1 MTILKNYLEAKV
13 NSRGNK
19 NLNYL
24 SSFFSETELSILSEK
39 TISIVGTNGKSS
51 TANNIAMLL
60 EGLDKS
66 YIVFT
71 SPHLYDYK
79 ERITAH
85 KDLNLNQYIEYLEKF
100 ELENN
105 IILGYFEST
114 FLIAAKAFLHNDL
127 DYFICE
133 AGIGGKYDTTS
144 IIQSK
149 TVVLTSIGLDH
160 TDILGNKI
168 TDILD
173 QKIYVSNN
181 IETLFVSVLNED
193 LIEIIK
199 SEYTNYSKS
208 IFLSEYLDNK
218 NISFSK
224 LIFKDLNYYLSLM
237 VVDLLL
243 QDIKYAD
250 LTNIKIK
257 EAKGRFEIVND
268 SPVKIIDGAHNYEGV
283 EILLRNYE
291 NKYGNLN
298 TDIFLGFKKGKDI
311 NNILKLII
319 GKTNY
324 NLHLIEDDT
333 FFDQEITKEIG
344 YLLDKHSKNY
354 KIASLEQF
362 KKNKN
367 PSILLGSLYL
377 IGEYKKREL

>member
-1 MTILKNYLEAKV
+1 MTNLKNYLEAKV

-24 SSFFSETELSILSEK
+24 SSFFSETELSILSKK

-60 EGLDKS
+60 GGLDKS
-66 YIVFT
+66 YIAFT
-71 SPHLYDYK
+71 SPHLYDYE

-85 KDLNLNQYIEYLEKF
+85 KDLNLNQYIEYLENF

-114 FLIAAKAFLHNDL
+114 FLIAAKAFLHNDF

-181 IETLFVSVLNED
+181 IETLFVSVLNDD

-208 IFLSEYLDNK
+208 IFLSEYLNSK

-237 VVDLLL
+237 VVDLIL
-243 QDIKYAD
+243 QDTKYAD

-283 EILLRNYE
+283 ETLMRNYE
-291 NKYGNLN
+291 NKYGHLN

-311 NNILKLII
+311 NNILNLII

-344 YLLDKHSKNY
+344 YLLDKHGKNY